1 MKDLSTNSIYPGQV
15 AVYSGTNCMSAID
28 CTQGCSCVDGQC
40 VPIGDKLD
48 SCQWFSES
56 YLLDLILEGRIT
68 VEESR
73 RLKELADSKDQTLR
87 YMAIKLLYE
96 TP

>member
-28 CTQGCSCVDGQC
+28 CTHGCYCVDGQC